1 MTKAENELRMR
12 PATGRRLGE
21 TSEEKNLR
29 YAHNANTEA
38 DLAEGRARGARRSVR
53 LNQFAAQNARWRGDL
68 PAADLYAAMA
78 DAAQDVSDAQEDYAQ
93 AARAVARY
101 YGGS

>member
-1 MTKAENELRMR
+1 MTKEEDSLRMR
-12 PATGRRLGE
+12 PSPGRRLGE
-21 TSEEKNLR
+21 SPGEKNLR

-38 DLAEGRARGARRSVR
+38 DLAQSRARGARRSVR
-53 LNQFAAQNARWRGDL
+53 LNQLAAQNARSRGDTE
-68 PAADLYAAMA
+68 AVNLYFAMA
-78 DAAQDVSDAQEDYAQ
+78 DAAQDISDAQEDYAQ